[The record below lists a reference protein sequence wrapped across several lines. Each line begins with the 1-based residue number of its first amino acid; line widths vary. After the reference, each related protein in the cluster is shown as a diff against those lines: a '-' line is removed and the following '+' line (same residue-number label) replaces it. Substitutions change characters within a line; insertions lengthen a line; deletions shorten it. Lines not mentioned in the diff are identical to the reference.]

1 MELFDIS
8 VIICAHKS
16 VIEVF
21 AGVADSLK
29 AQTLLK
35 EQWELLFV
43 DDASRALITVP

>member
-21 AGVADSLK
+21 AGVRLERIW
-29 AQTLLK
+29 QTLLK